1 MSLKKKYIASFVVF
15 AMLMFLGTLV
25 PQSLENFFVSG
36 TKVAAQS
43 QSKQATLDQMKTLQQ
58 SINSLKQQAA
68 RDASAK
74 PQLESLID
82 QYNALKASLGGDE
95 PVASGPGPKVG
106 TIPRNEAAPACNGV
120 VTTNFANNT
129 PTNILDVAT
138 VTSTINVTGAAPYLF
153 DVDLTTFITHTFN
166 ADLDITLR
174 SPAGTVVTITTD
186 NGGGSDNVFNGTLF
200 DDDANPMGQVPYVTN
215 AGVTTDHPFVNLV
228 TATPLTPEEPLAAF
242 IGENPNGIW
251 TLTISDDLGGD
262 VGVLSSWALDIST
275 LPMTPMSTMNGPFT
289 NNTPLTIPT
298 GPAVVSSTINVTGA
312 GTTVGKL
319 TLQTFITHTFNAD
332 LDITLQSPSGTV
344 VTVTTDNAGAN
355 DNVFNG
361 TLFDDDANPMGQV
374 PYINNSTVTSGP
386 GITTDQLYA
395 NNVVVNNLTPEEP
408 FGAFIG
414 EDPNGTWTLTISDDL
429 AGDGG
434 TLASWTLNIATIN
447 VNCGGATLE
456 HLTVYAA
463 DTLNNRIQRT
473 LDDGMSW
480 ETVGFGPGTA
490 PGQFNA
496 PQGVSS
502 DSTDMLIFVAD
513 TNNNRVQ
520 RSTDGGMSWQV
531 IAGPGTA
538 VGTVNAP
545 QGVAYDEQNDVLYVA
560 DTLNNRIQQA
570 TFASGTPMF
579 GIYAGAT
586 VGTALG
592 KVNRPAAV
600 AIDINGGVYVADTN
614 NNRIQFNTTGA
625 PTGWAIFAGAT
636 AGTALGK
643 VNNPRGIYVDTAGNV
658 YVADTLNN
666 RIQMNVGGTTMGWM
680 NFMTPGT
687 ALGTVNAPQGVVL
700 AASGNVFIGDTKN
713 NRMQKKPLMGG
724 PAALVGAPGT
734 GIGNFNG
741 PTGVR

>member
-36 TKVAAQS
+36 TKVAAQV

-68 RDASAK
+68 KDSSVK

-95 PVASGPGPKVG
+95 PVAVGPSAKKGAINP
-106 TIPRNEAAPACNGV
+106 EAVPACDGV
-120 VTTNFANNT
+120 VTTNFPNNT
-129 PTNILDVAT
+129 PVAIPT
-138 VTSTINVTGAAPYLF
+138 GPAVVTSTITVSGAAPYLF
-153 DVDLTTFITHTFN
+153 DVDLQTFITHTFN
-166 ADLDITLR
+166 ADLDITLT
-174 SPAGTVVTITTD
+174 SPSGTVVTITTD
-186 NGGGSDNVFNGTLF
+186 NGGANDDVFNGTTF
-200 DDDANPMGQVPYVTN
+200 DDDANPAGQVPYSTN
-215 AGVTTDHPFVNLV
+215 NGVVTDHLYVNLV

-242 IGENPNGIW
+242 IGENPNGVW

-262 VGVLSSWALDIST
+262 GGSLNSWNLDIST
-275 LPMTPMSTMNGPFT
+275 LPMTPISTMNGPFT

-298 GPAVVSSTINVTGA
+298 GPAVVSSTLNVTGA

-344 VTVTTDNAGAN
+344 VTITTDNAGAN

-374 PYINNSTVTSGP
+374 PYSNNSTVTSGP
-386 GITTDQLYA
+386 GVTTDQLYA

-429 AGDGG
+429 SGDGG
-434 TLASWTLNIATIN
+434 TLASWTLNITTIN

-456 HLTVYAA
+456 HLTVYAS
-463 DTLNNRIQRT
+463 DTLNNRIQRSF
-473 LDDGMSW
+473 DDGMSW
-480 ETVGFGPGTA
+480 QPVGFGPGTGL
-490 PGQFNA
+490 GQFNA

-520 RSTDGGMSWQV
+520 RSTDGGMSWQA

-560 DTLNNRIQQA
+560 DTLNSRIQMA
-570 TFASGTPMF
+570 TSASTTPMF

-586 VGTALG
+586 IGTALG

-614 NNRIQFNTTGA
+614 NNRIQFNTSGA

-643 VNNPRGIYVDTAGNV
+643 VNNPRGIYVDTVGNV

-666 RIQMNVGGTTMGWM
+666 RIQINVGGTSTGWM
-680 NFMTPGT
+680 TFMAPGT

-724 PAALVGAPGT
+724 PATLVGAPGT
-734 GIGNFNG
+734 VIGNFNG

>member
-36 TKVAAQS
+36 TKVAAQV
-43 QSKQATLDQMKTLQQ
+43 QSKQATLDQMKTLRQ
-58 SINSLKQQAA
+58 SINSLKQQAK
-68 RDASAK
+68 DSSSQS
-74 PQLESLID
+74 QLESLMD

-95 PVASGPGPKVG
+95 PVAVGPGPKKG
-106 TIPRNEAAPACNGV
+106 AINPEAVPNCTGV
-120 VTTNFANNT
+120 VTTNFANNIPVT
-129 PTNILDVAT
+129 IPTGPAV
-138 VTSTINVTGAAPYLF
+138 VTSTITVNGAAPYLF

-166 ADLDITLR
+166 ADLDITLQ
-174 SPAGTVVTITTD
+174 SPSGTVVTITTD
-186 NGGGSDNVFNGTLF
+186 NGGANVNVFNGTLF
-200 DDDANPMGQVPYVTN
+200 DDDANPAGQVPYVTN
-215 AGVTTDHPFVNLV
+215 AGVVTDHPYLNLV
-228 TATPLTPEEPLAAF
+228 TATPLTPEEALAAF
-242 IGENPNGIW
+242 MGENPNGVW

-262 VGVLSSWALDIST
+262 GGALNSWNLDIST
-275 LPMTPMSTMNGPFT
+275 LPMTPISTMNGPFT
-289 NNTPLTIPT
+289 NNTPTNILDVATVT
-298 GPAVVSSTINVTGA
+298 STINVTGA

-319 TLQTFITHTFNAD
+319 TLQPFITHTFASD
-332 LDITLQSPSGTV
+332 LDITLTSPSGTV
-344 VTVTTDNAGAN
+344 VTITTDNGGGN

-374 PYINNSTVTSGP
+374 PYSNNSTVTTGP
-386 GITTDQLYA
+386 GIVTDQLYA

-414 EDPNGTWTLTISDDL
+414 EDPNGIWTLTISDDL
-429 AGDGG
+429 GGDVGI
-434 TLASWTLNIATIN
+434 LNSWTLNITTIN
-447 VNCGGATLE
+447 VSCAGATLE

-463 DTLNNRIQRT
+463 DTLNNRIQRSF
-473 LDDGMSW
+473 DDGMSW
-480 ETVGFGPGTA
+480 QPVGFGPGVGL
-490 PGQFNA
+490 GQFNA

-531 IAGPGTA
+531 MAGPGTA
-538 VGTVNAP
+538 IGTVNAP

-560 DTLNNRIQQA
+560 DTLNSRIQMA
-570 TFASGTPMF
+570 TSASTTPMF

-586 VGTALG
+586 IGTALG
-592 KVNRPAAV
+592 KVNRPVAV
-600 AIDINGGVYVADTN
+600 AVNINGGVYVADTN
-614 NNRIQFNTTGA
+614 NNRIQFNTSGS

-643 VNNPRGIYVDTAGNV
+643 VNNPRGIYVDTVGNV

-666 RIQMNVGGTTMGWM
+666 RIQMNVGGTPTGWM
-680 NFMTPGT
+680 TFMAPGT

-724 PAALVGAPGT
+724 PATLVGAPGT
-734 GIGNFNG
+734 VIGNFNG

>member
-43 QSKQATLDQMKTLQQ
+43 QSKQATLDQMRTLQQ
-58 SINSLKQQAA
+58 SINSLKQQASK
-68 RDASAK
+68 DASVK

-95 PVASGPGPKVG
+95 PVAVGPSPKVG
-106 TIPRNEAAPACNGV
+106 TIPRNEAAPACDGV
-120 VTTNFANNT
+120 VTTNFPNNT
-129 PTNILDVAT
+129 PVTIPTGPAV
-138 VTSTINVTGAAPYLF
+138 VTSTITVSGAAPYLF

-166 ADLDITLR
+166 GDLDITLT
-174 SPAGTVVTITTD
+174 SPSGTVVTITTD

-200 DDDANPMGQVPYVTN
+200 DDDANPMGQVPYTIN
-215 AGVTTDHPFVNLV
+215 NGVTTDHSYVNLV

-242 IGENPNGIW
+242 IGENPNGVW
-251 TLTISDDLGGD
+251 TLTISDDAAGDGGA
-262 VGVLSSWALDIST
+262 LNSWNLDIST
-275 LPMTPMSTMNGPFT
+275 LPATPTPTTTSFT
-289 NNTPLTIPT
+289 NNTPTNILDVNTVT
-298 GPAVVSSTINVTGA
+298 STINVTGA

-319 TLQTFITHTFNAD
+319 TLQPFITHTFPGD
-332 LDITLQSPSGTV
+332 LDITLTSPSGTV
-344 VTVTTDNAGAN
+344 VTVTTDNAGTS

-374 PYINNSTVTSGP
+374 PYLNNSTVTSGP
-386 GITTDQLYA
+386 GIVTDQLYA
-395 NNVVVNNLTPEEP
+395 LNVVVNNLTPEEP

-429 AGDGG
+429 GGDIGV
-434 TLASWTLNIATIN
+434 LNSWMLNITTIDI
-447 VNCGGATLE
+447 NCGGATLE

-480 ETVGFGPGTA
+480 QAVGFGPGVGL
-490 PGQFNA
+490 GQFNA

-560 DTLNNRIQQA
+560 DTLNNRIQMA
-570 TFASGTPMF
+570 TSASTTPLF
-579 GIYAGAT
+579 GVYAGAT

-643 VNNPRGIYVDTAGNV
+643 VNSPRGIYVDTAGNV
-658 YVADTLNN
+658 YIADTLNN
-666 RIQMNVGGTTMGWM
+666 RIQMNVGGTAMGWM
-680 NFMTPGT
+680 TFMAPGT
-687 ALGTVNAPQGVVL
+687 TLGTVNAPQGVVL

-724 PAALVGAPGT
+724 PATLVGAPGT